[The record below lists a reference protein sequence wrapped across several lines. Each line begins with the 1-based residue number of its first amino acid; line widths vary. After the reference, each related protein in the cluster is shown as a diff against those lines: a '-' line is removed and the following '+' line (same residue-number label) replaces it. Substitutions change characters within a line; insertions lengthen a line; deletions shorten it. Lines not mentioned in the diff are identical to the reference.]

1 MVLME
6 NTTKMPYEV
15 AVLTWT
21 RSLTCKEFTDETFDA
36 IRVFRDRWVDKAP
49 ELVP

>member
-1 MVLME
+1 MTE
-6 NTTKMPYEV
+6 T
-15 AVLTWT
+15 
-21 RSLTCKEFTDETFDA
+21 FTDETFDA